1 MTIGAR
7 VVIASLFKKL
17 IVIRYCKANETAH
30 YCCIFDYLD
39 ALCDTTTKL
48 DIFVVLQAFDYNITM
63 DFIFYHGFCNVTMV
77 FNAIMVFQFY
87 GAVRE
92 SCGWAV
98 HEGFPPPRSA
108 GVPRRNRSPQ
118 F

>member
-7 VVIASLFKKL
+7 VVIASLFKKM

-48 DIFVVLQAFDYNITM
+48 DVFVALQAFDYNITLP
-63 DFIFYHGFCNVTMV
+63 
-77 FNAIMVFQFY
+77 
-87 GAVRE
+87 
-92 SCGWAV
+92 WLL
-98 HEGFPPPRSA
+98 
-108 GVPRRNRSPQ
+108 
-118 F
+118 